1 MIGQIL
7 LLLAELL
14 GFSIFYYMICL
25 LNDKKP
31 RLKDYATVWGKVLL
45 VEGIF
50 YILKQI
56 LA

>member
-25 LNDKKP
+25 LIDKKP
-31 RLKDYATVWGKVLL
+31 KLKDYATVWGEVLFI
-45 VEGIF
+45 EGIF
-50 YILKQI
+50 YILK
-56 LA
+56 